1 MFKIG
6 DFSKIS
12 RVSVKTLHHYDE
24 IGLLKPLHVDP
35 ATGYR
40 FYSTDQ
46 LMRLSRILALKELGF
61 SLEQIG
67 QLLDGELDLQE
78 LRGMFKLRQAEL
90 RQDAESIRTR
100 LANLE
105 IRLNQLE
112 GKGYMSYAV
121 VLKRVAPM
129 MIISAREVVPSADMM
144 RERCMAL
151 TDEVC
156 QALAPMNVQT
166 DGLSLALY
174 HDNTTRGIDVEMALQ
189 ATTTHKP
196 AALGRVK
203 VHQLPAVETMASV
216 LYRGS
221 YNAFDAVG
229 QVYATLGKWIEQNGY
244 KIIGPSREIYVQVP
258 LPNAE
263 GKPEGV
269 MEIQFPVEKA

>member
-24 IGLLKPLHVDP
+24 IGLLNPLYVDP
-35 ATGYR
+35 FTGYR
-40 FYSTDQ
+40 YYSTDQ
-46 LMRLSRILALKELGF
+46 LMRLTRILALKELGF

-67 QLLDGELDLQE
+67 QLLDGGLDHQE

-90 RQDAESIRTR
+90 MQDAESIRTR

-105 IRLNQLE
+105 IRLNQIE
-112 GKGYMSYAV
+112 GKDSMNYEV

-129 MIISAREVVPSADMM
+129 TVISTREIVPSSDMM
-144 RERCMAL
+144 RERCNAL
-151 TDEVC
+151 LDEVGH
-156 QALAPMNVQT
+156 ALALLNVQT
-166 DGLSLALY
+166 DGLCLALY
-174 HDNTTRGIDVEMALQ
+174 YDNTAQGIDVEMALQ
-189 ATTTHKP
+189 TTEHAP

-203 VHQLPAVETMASV
+203 VYQLPAVETMASV

-221 YNAFDAVG
+221 YDAFDAVG

-244 KIIGPSREIYVQVP
+244 RIIGPSREIYVQTP
-258 LPNAE
+258 TPNAS
-263 GKPEGV
+263 GIPEGV

>member
-24 IGLLKPLHVDP
+24 IGLLKPLHVDQF
-35 ATGYR
+35 TGYR
-40 FYSTDQ
+40 YYSTDQ

-61 SLEQIG
+61 SLEQIK
-67 QLLDGELDLQE
+67 QLIDGDLDHQE

-90 RQDAESIRTR
+90 QQDAEAIRNR

-105 IRLNQLE
+105 IRLKQIE
-112 GKGYMSYAV
+112 GTGYMAYEV
-121 VLKRVAPM
+121 TLKRVAPIT
-129 MIISAREVVPSADMM
+129 IISAREVVASPELM
-144 RERCMAL
+144 RERCNAL
-151 TDEVC
+151 MDEVC
-156 QALAPMNVQT
+156 QGLAPMNVET
-166 DGLSLALY
+166 DGLCLALY
-174 HDNTTRGIDVEMALQ
+174 HENTTRGVDVEMALQ
-189 ATTTHKP
+189 VTTPHAP

-203 VHQLPAVETMASV
+203 VYQLPAVETMASV

-221 YNAFDAVG
+221 YDAFDAVG

-244 KIIGPSREIYVQVP
+244 RIIGPSREIYVQTP
-258 LPNAE
+258 QPNAS
-263 GKPEGV
+263 GAPDGV